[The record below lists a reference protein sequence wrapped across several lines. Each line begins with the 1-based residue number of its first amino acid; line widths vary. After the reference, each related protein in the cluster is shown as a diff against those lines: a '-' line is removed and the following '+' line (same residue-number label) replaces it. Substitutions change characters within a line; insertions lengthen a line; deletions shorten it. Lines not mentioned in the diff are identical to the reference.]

1 MNDAEWLNGRMMGD
15 KSWCRVCRWLRWRQG
30 VAVWDARRQRQEV
43 VWPLACGILA
53 ATQELK
59 WIRLKRLIDQVAN
72 RCPTVVAPASF
83 GNMKLDASKADKT
96 VIVSVRQL
104 KLPCTK
110 RKMEWF
116 ATFLP
121 QPCIFNLAGG
131 SKENKRH
138 MFLVLQSKTCDIKA
152 KLKGNLSKSEKG
164 QQIK

>member
-1 MNDAEWLNGRMMGD
+1 MPCMQVIAMTPRGCGLRRPKTASRSSLATGMRHLGRNA
-15 KSWCRVCRWLRWRQG
+15 RTEAQG
-30 VAVWDARRQRQEV
+30 
-43 VWPLACGILA
+43 
-53 ATQELK
+53 
-59 WIRLKRLIDQVAN
+59 IRLKRLIDQVAN

>member
-1 MNDAEWLNGRMMGD
+1 MPCMQVIAMTPRGCSLRRPKTASRSSLATGMRHIGRNAR
-15 KSWCRVCRWLRWRQG
+15 SEAQG
-30 VAVWDARRQRQEV
+30 V
-43 VWPLACGILA
+43 
-53 ATQELK
+53 
-59 WIRLKRLIDQVAN
+59 RLKRWIDQVAN
-72 RCPTVVAPASF
+72 RCKTVVAPALF
-83 GNMKLDASKADKT
+83 RNMKLDANKAAKT

-138 MFLVLQSKTCDIKA
+138 IICSWFCKA
-152 KLKGNLSKSEKG
+152 RHATSRQNWKEISRSPKKDNKLNR
-164 QQIK
+164 